1 MFINNFKYSFKV
13 LIRNKGLIFWT
24 FAFPIL
30 LGLFFYLAFSDIE
43 NKENFKQIDIAVI
56 ENKEF
61 QNDEF
66 YKEAIKELSDKNNSS
81 RIFNTKYVS
90 KKDAEE
96 KLKNKKISG
105 YLEFT
110 NDNVNITVNSS
121 GVNETII
128 KYVVSELKSDKK
140 IMNDLVRREV
150 IKSQN
155 NSYDKII
162 NYEEIYNNVIKILN
176 EDNVK
181 LNNISNKNLSY
192 TMIEYY
198 TLIAMA
204 CLYGS
209 MLSMYITNFKLANMN
224 SVGKRM
230 SLSPT
235 SKTKLLLS
243 SLLSSYLV
251 QLIGLIL
258 LFIFT
263 IFVIKVDYGNNLPLV
278 IALSL
283 VGSLSGL
290 TLGVFVASKFK
301 VSEGSKIGILISV
314 IMLGSFLS
322 GMMGITMKYVID
334 KNIPIINKLNPVNM
348 ITDGLYSLYYY
359 NTLDRYYFNIISLV
373 IFSIIMMILSINSL
387 RRQKYD
393 SI

>member
-43 NKENFKQIDIAVI
+43 NKETFKQIDIAVI

-66 YKEAIKELSDKNNSS
+66 YKEAIKELSDKNNNS

-90 KKDAEE
+90 KKEAEE
-96 KLKNKKISG
+96 KLKNKKI
-105 YLEFT
+105 
-110 NDNVNITVNSS
+110 
-121 GVNETII
+121 
-128 KYVVSELKSDKK
+128 
-140 IMNDLVRREV
+140 MNDLARREV

-224 SVGKRM
+224 SVGKRT

-251 QLIGLIL
+251 QLIGLTL

>member
-140 IMNDLVRREV
+140 IMNDLVRKEV

-224 SVGKRM
+224 SVGKRT

>member
-56 ENKEF
+56 ENREF

-66 YKEAIKELSDKNNSS
+66 YKEAMKELSDKNNSS

-110 NDNVNITVNSS
+110 NDNVNITVNLS

-128 KYVVSELKSDKK
+128 KYVVSELKSDRK

-224 SVGKRM
+224 SVGKRT

-251 QLIGLIL
+251 QLIGLTL
-258 LFIFT
+258 LFIFI

-278 IALSL
+278 ISLSL

>member
-1 MFINNFKYSFKV
+1 
-13 LIRNKGLIFWT
+13 
-24 FAFPIL
+24 
-30 LGLFFYLAFSDIE
+30 
-43 NKENFKQIDIAVI
+43 
-56 ENKEF
+56 
-61 QNDEF
+61 
-66 YKEAIKELSDKNNSS
+66 
-81 RIFNTKYVS
+81 
-90 KKDAEE
+90 
-96 KLKNKKISG
+96 
-105 YLEFT
+105 
-110 NDNVNITVNSS
+110 
-121 GVNETII
+121 
-128 KYVVSELKSDKK
+128 
-140 IMNDLVRREV
+140 
-150 IKSQN
+150 
-155 NSYDKII
+155 
-162 NYEEIYNNVIKILN
+162 
-176 EDNVK
+176 
-181 LNNISNKNLSY
+181 
-192 TMIEYY
+192 
-198 TLIAMA
+198 
-204 CLYGS
+204 
-209 MLSMYITNFKLANMN
+209 MYITNFKLANMN
-224 SVGKRM
+224 SVGKRT

-251 QLIGLIL
+251 QLIVLTL

-278 IALSL
+278 IVLSL

>member
-66 YKEAIKELSDKNNSS
+66 YKEAMKELSDKNNSS

-90 KKDAEE
+90 KKEAEE

-176 EDNVK
+176 KDNVK

-224 SVGKRM
+224 SVGKRT

-251 QLIGLIL
+251 QLIGLTL

-322 GMMGITMKYVID
+322 GMMGITIKYVID

>member
-81 RIFNTKYVS
+81 RIFNTKYAS

-224 SVGKRM
+224 SVGKRT

-251 QLIGLIL
+251 QLIGLTL

-263 IFVIKVDYGNNLPLV
+263 IFVIKVDYGNNLSLV

-283 VGSLSGL
+283 VGSLYGL

>member
-90 KKDAEE
+90 KKEAEE

-176 EDNVK
+176 ENNVK

-224 SVGKRM
+224 SVGKRT

-251 QLIGLIL
+251 QLIGLTL

-301 VSEGSKIGILISV
+301 VSEESKIGILISV

-334 KNIPIINKLNPVNM
+334 KNVPIINKLNPVNM

>member
-81 RIFNTKYVS
+81 RMFNTKYVS

-128 KYVVSELKSDKK
+128 KYVVSELKSDRK

-224 SVGKRM
+224 SVGKRT
-230 SLSPT
+230 SPSPT

-251 QLIGLIL
+251 QLIGLTL
-258 LFIFT
+258 LFIFI

-278 IALSL
+278 ISLSL

>member
-81 RIFNTKYVS
+81 RMFNTKYVS

-128 KYVVSELKSDKK
+128 KYVVSEIKSDKK

-224 SVGKRM
+224 SVGKRT

-251 QLIGLIL
+251 QLIGLTL

-278 IALSL
+278 ISLSL

>member
-128 KYVVSELKSDKK
+128 KYVVSELKSDRK

-224 SVGKRM
+224 SVGKRT

-334 KNIPIINKLNPVNM
+334 KNISIINKLNPVNM

>member
-30 LGLFFYLAFSDIE
+30 LGLFFYFAFSD
-43 NKENFKQIDIAVI
+43 I

-81 RIFNTKYVS
+81 RMFNTKYVS

-96 KLKNKKISG
+96 KLKNKKLSG

-110 NDNVNITVNSS
+110 NDNVNITFNSS

-128 KYVVSELKSDKK
+128 KYVVSELKSDRK

-224 SVGKRM
+224 SVGKRT

-251 QLIGLIL
+251 QLIGLTL
-258 LFIFT
+258 LFIFI

-278 IALSL
+278 ISLSL

>member
-43 NKENFKQIDIAVI
+43 NKETFKQIDIAVI

-90 KKDAEE
+90 KKEAEE
-96 KLKNKKISG
+96 KLKDKKISG

-224 SVGKRM
+224 SVGKRT
-230 SLSPT
+230 SVSPT

-251 QLIGLIL
+251 QLIGLTL

-301 VSEGSKIGILISV
+301 VSEGSKIGILISL

-334 KNIPIINKLNPVNM
+334 KNVPIINKLNPVNM

>member
-30 LGLFFYLAFSDIE
+30 LGLFFYFAFSDIE

-81 RIFNTKYVS
+81 RMFNTKYVS

-150 IKSQN
+150 IKLQN

-224 SVGKRM
+224 SVGKRT

>member
-81 RIFNTKYVS
+81 RMFNTKYVS

-224 SVGKRM
+224 SVGKRT

-251 QLIGLIL
+251 QLIGLTL
-258 LFIFT
+258 LFIFI

-283 VGSLSGL
+283 VGLLSGL

>member
-61 QNDEF
+61 QNGEF

-90 KKDAEE
+90 KKEAEE
-96 KLKNKKISG
+96 KLKDKKISG

-155 NSYDKII
+155 NSYYKII
-162 NYEEIYNNVIKILN
+162 NYEEIYRFK
-176 EDNVK
+176 K
-181 LNNISNKNLSY
+181 L
-192 TMIEYY
+192 
-198 TLIAMA
+198 
-204 CLYGS
+204 
-209 MLSMYITNFKLANMN
+209 
-224 SVGKRM
+224 
-230 SLSPT
+230 
-235 SKTKLLLS
+235 
-243 SLLSSYLV
+243 
-251 QLIGLIL
+251 
-258 LFIFT
+258 
-263 IFVIKVDYGNNLPLV
+263 
-278 IALSL
+278 
-283 VGSLSGL
+283 
-290 TLGVFVASKFK
+290 
-301 VSEGSKIGILISV
+301 
-314 IMLGSFLS
+314 
-322 GMMGITMKYVID
+322 
-334 KNIPIINKLNPVNM
+334 
-348 ITDGLYSLYYY
+348 
-359 NTLDRYYFNIISLV
+359 
-373 IFSIIMMILSINSL
+373 
-387 RRQKYD
+387 
-393 SI
+393 

>member
-43 NKENFKQIDIAVI
+43 NKETFKQIDIAVV

-90 KKDAEE
+90 KKEAEE
-96 KLKNKKISG
+96 KLKDKKISG

-140 IMNDLVRREV
+140 IMNDLARREV

-224 SVGKRM
+224 SVGKRT

-322 GMMGITMKYVID
+322 GMMGIIMKYVID
-334 KNIPIINKLNPVNM
+334 KNVPIINKLNPVNM

>member
-61 QNDEF
+61 QSDEF

-90 KKDAEE
+90 KKEAIE
-96 KLKNKKISG
+96 KLKDKKISG

-224 SVGKRM
+224 SVGKRT

-251 QLIGLIL
+251 QLIGLTL

-322 GMMGITMKYVID
+322 GMMGIIMKYVID
-334 KNIPIINKLNPVNM
+334 KNVPIINKLNPVNM

>member
-140 IMNDLVRREV
+140 IMNDLVRRKV

-181 LNNISNKNLSY
+181 LNNISNENLSY

-224 SVGKRM
+224 SVGKRI

-373 IFSIIMMILSINSL
+373 TFSIIMMILSINSL

>member
-61 QNDEF
+61 QSDEF

-90 KKDAEE
+90 KKEAIE
-96 KLKNKKISG
+96 KLKDKKISG

-128 KYVVSELKSDKK
+128 KYIVSEFKSDRK

-224 SVGKRM
+224 SVGKRT
-230 SLSPT
+230 SVSPT

-251 QLIGLIL
+251 QLIGLTL

-322 GMMGITMKYVID
+322 GMMGIIMKYVID
-334 KNIPIINKLNPVNM
+334 KNVPIINKLNPVNM

>member
-56 ENKEF
+56 ENREF

-66 YKEAIKELSDKNNSS
+66 YKEAMKELSDKNNSS

-128 KYVVSELKSDKK
+128 KYVVSELKSDRK

-224 SVGKRM
+224 SVGKRT

-251 QLIGLIL
+251 QLIGLTL
-258 LFIFT
+258 LFIFI

-278 IALSL
+278 ISLSL

>member
-30 LGLFFYLAFSDIE
+30 LGLFFYFAFSDIE

-81 RIFNTKYVS
+81 RIFNTKYAS

-224 SVGKRM
+224 SVGKRT

-243 SLLSSYLV
+243 SLFSSYLV
-251 QLIGLIL
+251 QLIGLTL

-263 IFVIKVDYGNNLPLV
+263 IFVIKVDYGNNLLLV

-322 GMMGITMKYVID
+322 GMIGITMKYVID
-334 KNIPIINKLNPVNM
+334 KNIPII
-348 ITDGLYSLYYY
+348 
-359 NTLDRYYFNIISLV
+359 
-373 IFSIIMMILSINSL
+373 
-387 RRQKYD
+387 KYCKYK
-393 SI
+393 

>member
-128 KYVVSELKSDKK
+128 KYVVSEIKSDKK
-140 IMNDLVRREV
+140 IMNDLVRKEV

-224 SVGKRM
+224 SVGKRT

>member
-1 MFINNFKYSFKV
+1 
-13 LIRNKGLIFWT
+13 
-24 FAFPIL
+24 
-30 LGLFFYLAFSDIE
+30 
-43 NKENFKQIDIAVI
+43 
-56 ENKEF
+56 
-61 QNDEF
+61 
-66 YKEAIKELSDKNNSS
+66 
-81 RIFNTKYVS
+81 
-90 KKDAEE
+90 
-96 KLKNKKISG
+96 
-105 YLEFT
+105 
-110 NDNVNITVNSS
+110 
-121 GVNETII
+121 
-128 KYVVSELKSDKK
+128 
-140 IMNDLVRREV
+140 MNDLVRREV

-224 SVGKRM
+224 SVGKRT

-251 QLIGLIL
+251 QLIGLTL

-278 IALSL
+278 IVLSL

-373 IFSIIMMILSINSL
+373 TFSIIMMILSINSL

>member
-90 KKDAEE
+90 KKEAEE

-224 SVGKRM
+224 SVGKRT

-251 QLIGLIL
+251 QLIGLTL
-258 LFIFT
+258 LFIFI

-278 IALSL
+278 ISLSL

>member
-66 YKEAIKELSDKNNSS
+66 YKEAIKELSDKNNS
-81 RIFNTKYVS
+81 
-90 KKDAEE
+90 
-96 KLKNKKISG
+96 
-105 YLEFT
+105 
-110 NDNVNITVNSS
+110 
-121 GVNETII
+121 
-128 KYVVSELKSDKK
+128 
-140 IMNDLVRREV
+140 
-150 IKSQN
+150 
-155 NSYDKII
+155 YDKII

-224 SVGKRM
+224 SVGKRT

-251 QLIGLIL
+251 QLIGLTL

-263 IFVIKVDYGNNLPLV
+263 IFILKVDYGNNLPLV

-334 KNIPIINKLNPVNM
+334 KNVPIINKLNPVNM

>member
-66 YKEAIKELSDKNNSS
+66 YKEAMKELSDKNNSS

-90 KKDAEE
+90 KKEAEE

-128 KYVVSELKSDKK
+128 KYVVSELKSDRK

-176 EDNVK
+176 KDNVK

-224 SVGKRM
+224 SVGKRT

-251 QLIGLIL
+251 QLIGLTL

-322 GMMGITMKYVID
+322 GMMGITIKYVID

>member
-61 QNDEF
+61 KNDEF
-66 YKEAIKELSDKNNSS
+66 YKEAIKELSNKNNSS

-90 KKDAEE
+90 KKEAVET
-96 KLKNKKISG
+96 LKDKKISG

-162 NYEEIYNNVIKILN
+162 NYEEIYNNAIKIIN

-224 SVGKRM
+224 SVGKRT
-230 SLSPT
+230 SVSPT
-235 SKTKLLLS
+235 SKTKVLLS

-251 QLIGLIL
+251 QLIGLTL

-278 IALSL
+278 ISLSL

-334 KNIPIINKLNPVNM
+334 KNVPIINKLNPVNM

-373 IFSIIMMILSINSL
+373 IFSVIMMILSINSL

>member
-224 SVGKRM
+224 SVGKRT
-230 SLSPT
+230 SVSPT

>member
-1 MFINNFKYSFKV
+1 MFTHNFIYSLKV
-13 LIRNKGLIFWT
+13 LLKNKMLIFWT

-30 LGLFFYLAFSDIE
+30 LGIFFNMAFSDIE
-43 NKENFKQIDIAVI
+43 KNEKLDIINIAIIDSESSDNVFKETFK
-56 ENKEF
+56 KF
-61 QNDEF
+61 NDETQM
-66 YKEAIKELSDKNNSS
+66 
-81 RIFNTKYVS
+81 FNINYTNLEDA
-90 KKDAEE
+90 KKLLE
-96 KLKNKKISG
+96 NKKITG
-105 YLEFT
+105 YIIP
-110 NDNVNITVNSS
+110 NDNVNITVSS
-121 GVNETII
+121 NGVNETIL
-128 KYVVSELKSDKK
+128 KYVVDEINSNKEISKDLSK
-140 IMNDLVRREV
+140 IEIDNQIKEGNYNIDYQKIYKNINDLF
-150 IKSQN
+150 SSN
-155 NSYDKII
+155 T
-162 NYEEIYNNVIKILN
+162 
-176 EDNVK
+176 VK

-224 SVGKRM
+224 SVGKRT

-251 QLIGLIL
+251 QLIGLTL

-263 IFVIKVDYGNNLPLV
+263 IFILKVDYGNNLPLV
-278 IALSL
+278 VALSL

-334 KNIPIINKLNPVNM
+334 KNVPIINKLNPVNM

>member
-43 NKENFKQIDIAVI
+43 NKENFKQVDIAVI

-140 IMNDLVRREV
+140 IMNDLVRRKV

-224 SVGKRM
+224 SVGKRT

-290 TLGVFVASKFK
+290 TLGVFVSSKFK

>member
-56 ENKEF
+56 ENREF

-66 YKEAIKELSDKNNSS
+66 YKEAMKELSDKNNSS

-90 KKDAEE
+90 KKEAEE

-128 KYVVSELKSDKK
+128 KYVVSELKSDRK

-176 EDNVK
+176 KDNVK

-224 SVGKRM
+224 SVGKRT

-251 QLIGLIL
+251 QLIGLTL

-278 IALSL
+278 ISLSL

>member
-81 RIFNTKYVS
+81 RIFNTKYAS

-176 EDNVK
+176 ENNVK

-224 SVGKRM
+224 SVGKRT

-251 QLIGLIL
+251 QLIGLTL

-278 IALSL
+278 IAISL